1 MRKSSIITAMAVGIA
16 ALSASAQLKMGYV
29 NSEIILSKY
38 AGTKEAQDKFNKEQA
53 KWEQEGSQRKNE
65 VTALKDQID
74 KQSLLLSA
82 ERKKELEDS
91 LQQKYIQYQQF
102 LQDKFGQKGEIYT
115 KEEEL
120 MKPIIDKIN
129 LIIQKIAKDENYDF
143 FFDAR
148 ANGVVYA
155 MPKYDLTERV
165 LLLLNKEK

>member
-91 LQQKYIQYQQF
+91 LQQKYIQYQQC
-102 LQDKFGQKGEIYT
+102 LQDKFGQKGEINT

-143 FFDAR
+143 IFDAR
-148 ANGVVYA
+148 ASGVVYA

>member
-143 FFDAR
+143 IFDAR
-148 ANGVVYA
+148 ASGVVYA